1 MKYRPLA
8 NTGVFVSELCLGAMT
23 FGSQWEVIGALRQKD
38 ADAMV
43 HRSLDEGINF
53 FDTADMYSSG
63 ESEEILGRSLK
74 GKRQDVVIATKVR
87 ARMGPGAALNSYTAR
102 ASTSAARAL

>member
-23 FGSQWEVIGALRQKD
+23 FGSQWEMIGALDQKD
-38 ADAMV
+38 ADALV

-53 FDTADMYSSG
+53 FSPNLPLSSVL
-63 ESEEILGRSLK
+63 STTDRAGRLIPAASVSVQITKGISL
-74 GKRQDVVIATKVR
+74 
-87 ARMGPGAALNSYTAR
+87 RMNSS
-102 ASTSAARAL
+102 STMTWTCENFS